1 MAIREEDILSY
12 SFFQYGTPFFGS
24 FQGKNYRIARD
35 PLKNVFFD
43 SDPHK
48 NDGATFEVT
57 VWEGMNNFATT
68 KSQKETKHF
77 PFTPEGR
84 LLVIA
89 WLNECADREL
99 NEEGMENNGKN

>member
-57 VWEGMNNFATT
+57 IWEGMNNFATT

>member
-48 NDGATFEVT
+48 NDGATFEVI

-77 PFTPEGR
+77 SFTPEGR
-84 LLVIA
+84 LEVIA
-89 WLNECADREL
+89 WLNECGDREL
-99 NEEGMENNGKN
+99 NEEEMKNNGKN